1 MNAPSTTTSY
11 YRKVLAS
18 RRLRSLQLVFAAT
31 ILAGSGCD
39 RGAHP
44 AQINR
49 PAPPVSV
56 TDGARTLNL
65 DQYRGKVVVLNFWA
79 AWCPP
84 CLEEFPSLIELQR
97 QMPGIAVVAISFDED
112 AQLYRQYLVDNH
124 IDLNTIRDATQRS
137 NHAYGTTR
145 PPETFIID
153 RNGIL
158 RRKFIGAQD
167 WTSPEI
173 EQYLK
178 QL

>member
-1 MNAPSTTTSY
+1 VAFG
-11 YRKVLAS
+11 VA
-18 RRLRSLQLVFAAT
+18 V
-31 ILAGSGCD
+31 LAGSGCD

-49 PAPPVSV
+49 PAPSITVN
-56 TDGARTLNL
+56 DGAHTLRL

-97 QMPGIAVVAISFDED
+97 QMPGIVVLAVSFDKD
-112 AQLYRQYLVDNH
+112 DQLYRQFLVDNH
-124 IDLNTIRDATQRS
+124 IDLLTIRDATHRS
-137 NHAYGTTR
+137 SDAYGTTM

-153 RNGIL
+153 KNGVL

>member
-1 MNAPSTTTSY
+1 MN
-11 YRKVLAS
+11 
-18 RRLRSLQLVFAAT
+18 
-31 ILAGSGCD
+31 D
-39 RGAHP
+39 GAH
-44 AQINR
+44 ALR
-49 PAPPVSV
+49 
-56 TDGARTLNL
+56 L

-97 QMPGIAVVAISFDED
+97 QMPGIAVLAISFDED
-112 AQLYRQYLVDNH
+112 DQLYRQFLIDNH
-124 IDLNTIRDATQRS
+124 IDLPTIRDATQRS

-153 RNGIL
+153 RNGVL